1 MKRFTAI
8 LLAMVLLLC
17 GCSVEWED
25 TAAPDIAVEDQPQGE
40 KKEPS
45 KEQEAPAEEKG
56 EGKKEDTAAADKKED
71 TDSEKEQQTE
81 IIPAIDQEEIG
92 TLAELYEVGWSSG
105 AAFLYGDTAYYHV
118 ENQEYAYIYSL
129 KLGEKETPQFF
140 GKGTLSGLY
149 GSVLVGSEN
158 GRYFTIDLK
167 AKKLEKIFFSGQLEE
182 TVRLQWKNQLLIFG
196 SAGGKN
202 YAQMI
207 DLEKMSEKRE
217 KISVEI
223 KDATVDGDILYYSA
237 QTDRGVEFYRGDLLK
252 KTTEKLH
259 IAKEGFG
266 WEQAGE
272 QVLFH
277 KDGEDPYVLNL
288 KTKEI
293 KTPRK
298 FECFNYGGG
307 SIQYPRLMQRIGS
320 VVYVEHNEKGGGSF
334 WAYDIAKDQG
344 ADAEEIPNEDRQ
356 YLANGCYYTGGGSG
370 ASHTFRVYF
379 DGKEQIAYLNGHV
392 HTYLQ
397 DANQYGMIAATS
409 ATIFSCRWD
418 EGETFTAHLFRTHP
432 APMV

>member
-17 GCSVEWED
+17 GCSVEWEG
-25 TAAPDIAVEDQPQGE
+25 TAAPDTAVEDQPQGE
-40 KKEPS
+40 KEEPS

-81 IIPAIDQEEIG
+81 TIPAIDQEEIG
-92 TLAELYEVGWSSG
+92 TLAELYEVGWSAG
-105 AAFLYGDTAYYHV
+105 DAFLYGDTAYYHV
-118 ENQEYAYIYSL
+118 ENQEYAYLYSL
-129 KLGEKETPQFF
+129 KLGEKETPQYF

-149 GSVLVGSEN
+149 GSVLVGSED
-158 GRYFTIDLK
+158 GRYFAIDLK
-167 AKKLEKIFFSGQLEE
+167 AKKLEKIFFSGQLQE

-196 SAGGKN
+196 SAGEKN

-207 DLEKMSEKRE
+207 DLEKLSEKRK
-217 KISVEI
+217 KISVKI
-223 KDATVDGDILYYSA
+223 ADATVDGDIFYYSA

-252 KTTEKLH
+252 KTAEKLH
-259 IAKEGFG
+259 TAKEGFG

-272 QVLFH
+272 RVLFH
-277 KDGEDPYVLNL
+277 KNGENPYVLEL
-288 KTKEI
+288 ESMEI
-293 KTPRK
+293 RQPKI
-298 FECFNYGGG
+298 FECTGQIPGFNPSTY
-307 SIQYPRLMQRIGS
+307 YPRLEQRQESIAYINTLDGL
-320 VVYVEHNEKGGGSF
+320 

-356 YLANGCYYTGGGSG
+356 YLANGGYYTGGGSG
-370 ASHTFRVYF
+370 ASHTFRVYI
-379 DGKEQIAYLNGHV
+379 DGKEQTAYLNGHV
-392 HTYLQ
+392 HTYLK

-432 APMV
+432 APK